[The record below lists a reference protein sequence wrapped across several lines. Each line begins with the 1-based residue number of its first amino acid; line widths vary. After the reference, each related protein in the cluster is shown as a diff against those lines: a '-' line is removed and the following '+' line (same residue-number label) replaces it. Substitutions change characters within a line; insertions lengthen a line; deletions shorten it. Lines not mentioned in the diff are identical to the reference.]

1 MKLFNLWGFEDV
13 KVKEKSLSP
22 YIFIDPI
29 FVPRS
34 GGRAASGQRIWVQ
47 KNSIIERLMNKLMI
61 PGHRGK
67 KHKYSSGHCTGKS
80 GNVYKIVKEAFQI
93 IEKETKENPIQVF
106 IRALENAC
114 PREEVTSIEYGGAR
128 YSKAVD
134 VSPLRRVDLAL
145 RWMVQG
151 SYAKS
156 FNSKK
161 KISRALADEI
171 LNAFKIDQ
179 GSNAIAKKLEL
190 ERQSDSS
197 R

>member
-1 MKLFNLWGFEDV
+1 M
-13 KVKEKSLSP
+13 
-22 YIFIDPI
+22 
-29 FVPRS
+29 
-34 GGRAASGQRIWVQ
+34 
-47 KNSIIERLMNKLMI
+47 
-61 PGHRGK
+61 
-67 KHKYSSGHCTGKS
+67 
-80 GNVYKIVKEAFQI
+80 
-93 IEKETKENPIQVF
+93 F